1 MVRSFIDLAF
11 AFVEEKNFGE
21 ESAAEDNL
29 PIAGF

>member
-11 AFVEEKNFGE
+11 AFREEKNFGE

-29 PIAGF
+29 P